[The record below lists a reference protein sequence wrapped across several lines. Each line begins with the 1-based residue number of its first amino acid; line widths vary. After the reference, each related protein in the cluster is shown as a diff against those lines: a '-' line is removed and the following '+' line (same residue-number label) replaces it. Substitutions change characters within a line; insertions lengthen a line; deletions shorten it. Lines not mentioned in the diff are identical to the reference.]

1 MSQIFPYLSGQQEA
15 NQALVTKG
23 ATDRPSV
30 FIDFADGLI
39 SSATTI
45 TSVSAIALG
54 STGAVTT
61 ATVVGT
67 ASVSGTVA
75 RIDLQTCGVGGTAAA
90 LSGDR
95 FKMTLTCTPSIGGP
109 LSYPVFIYIE
119 APGYNVS

>member
-1 MSQIFPYLSGQQEA
+1 MSQIFPYLSGQQDA
-15 NQALVTKG
+15 NQGLVIKAG
-23 ATDRPSV
+23 SDQPSV
-30 FIDFADGLI
+30 YVDFADGLL

-45 TSVSAIALG
+45 TTISAIALG

-67 ASVSGTVA
+67 TGISGTVG
-75 RIDLQTCGVGGTAAA
+75 RVDLQTCGVGGTAAA
-90 LSGDR
+90 LTGDR
-95 FKMTLTCTPSIGGP
+95 FKMTVTCTPSIGGP